1 MTWWPPPGCRRGR
14 FRGRAAHADLESR
27 KPATPG
33 CGGAGRSRAGPQG
46 QGQGQGEGQPGRG
59 LTGRQA
65 RAPAHSTEQRATRR
79 QSGSA
84 VACAVRGESAV
95 HLGMETAS
103 ENPVLTDV
111 TLYI

>member
-1 MTWWPPPGCRRGR
+1 VTWWPPPGCRRGR

-33 CGGAGRSRAGPQG
+33 CGGCGAVTGR
-46 QGQGQGEGQPGRG
+46 GRG

>member
-1 MTWWPPPGCRRGR
+1 V
-14 FRGRAAHADLESR
+14 
-27 KPATPG
+27 
-33 CGGAGRSRAGPQG
+33 GGAGRSRAGAGASRDGKHGP
-46 QGQGQGEGQPGRG
+46 
-59 LTGRQA
+59 